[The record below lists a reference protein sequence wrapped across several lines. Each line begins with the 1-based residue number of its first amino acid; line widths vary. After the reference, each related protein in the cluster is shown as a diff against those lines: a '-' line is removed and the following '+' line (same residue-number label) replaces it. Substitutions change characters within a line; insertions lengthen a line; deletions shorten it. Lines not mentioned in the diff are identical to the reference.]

1 VRLAGVLLLGA
12 LAFLALF
19 ASAHA
24 TRPTLSLDLDGDSRA
39 TLRDFYAVER
49 LDGLSWVW
57 TRPRAE
63 LSLPTLDRG
72 VAWYWSS
79 HVLLHRPADI
89 APTVLRIAIDDVV
102 AFEDIVVHDSEVEFA
117 VPEALGLTGVVLTF
131 DTSPAF
137 EPGGDD
143 PRELG
148 VALSSVSLEAERGSA
163 PKTEGLFYGLL
174 AMGAIG
180 AAFVVQRLRP
190 GAILAGL
197 LAATIG
203 QAWLL
208 MRDVTVQGAYPSA
221 AVAIAAGTWLG
232 IAVFARVVDSLPAA
246 LSMILPDAMVRALR
260 RLWLVPA
267 QFFTRILDSISE
279 SLPAPTRSLL
289 TGAAYVLPVL
299 LVANAAGFWGR
310 GVIDEEAMFFVLNY
324 LADRSLIATI
334 FDPLLNDWGAYQAR
348 ELSYVF
354 DLIDARAFASLL
366 DRGVLLFVP
375 LTGVV
380 GVIAVGAV
388 HFWGSR
394 TVLRLDGVTASLLL
408 SLFLSCIVTQAS
420 TAIFYRSSKIVLGV
434 ALLAFLFHLTA
445 LVRSILETRQAS
457 VGRLA
462 ALFLLGLVMS
472 VTDRQGFFYLACAT
486 SIVTALWLATHLRGA
501 AVRTNHVRIIVTSV
515 GALAASTLY
524 NRVMAPA
531 VIRWANGY
539 SPGFEY
545 QQLDLAGLLDWTLV
559 NQAWLM
565 FQAQAS
571 LFFGNVPFAL
581 VGVVA
586 VMGWVGSLWRSRTN
600 GRDGGTT
607 VTTLLTD
614 GRVLVTLGSASALV
628 VLLGLMILRHPP
640 VYTIPDHAFWYY
652 TLTLHVVFLFGLSLA
667 IGSFGWASHV
677 RRKMVVRALLVAMI
691 FGNVTHYADQRRT
704 MIDSGQWFHTQYARS
719 RRVAGSYEAASDT
732 GTPIVEAASRGPYPA
747 DDADDEEHFLKRVQI
762 AYAILTGR

>member
-1 VRLAGVLLLGA
+1 MRHAGVLLLGA
-12 LAFLALF
+12 LAFLGLF

-63 LSLPTLDRG
+63 LSLPNLDRG
-72 VAWYWSS
+72 VAWQWSS
-79 HVLLHRPADI
+79 RVLLHRPSDI
-89 APTVLRIAIDDVV
+89 APTVLRITIDDVV
-102 AFEDIVVHDSEVEFA
+102 AFEQIVVHDSEVEFV

-131 DTSPAF
+131 DTTPAF
-137 EPGGDD
+137 VPGAGD

-148 VALSSVSLEAERGSA
+148 VALSSVSLGAERGTA
-163 PKTEGLFYGLL
+163 PKTEALFFGLL

-180 AAFVVQRLRP
+180 AAFIVQRLRP
-190 GAILAGL
+190 DAILAGL

-203 QAWLL
+203 HAWLL
-208 MRDVTVQGAYPSA
+208 MRDVTVHGLYPST
-221 AVAIAAGTWLG
+221 AVIIAAGTWLG

-246 LSMILPDAMVRALR
+246 LSKILPDAMIRALR

-267 QFFTRILDSISE
+267 QFYTRVLDSIPE
-279 SLPAPTRSLL
+279 SLPSPAQRLL
-289 TGAAYVLPVL
+289 TSAAYVLPVL
-299 LVANAAGFWGR
+299 LVINATGFWGR

-324 LADRSLIATI
+324 LADRPLIATI

-354 DLIDARAFASLL
+354 DLIDARVFASLL
-366 DRGVLLFVP
+366 DQSVLLFVP
-375 LTGVV
+375 LTGVL
-380 GVIAVGAV
+380 GLMAVGAV
-388 HFWGSR
+388 YMWGSR
-394 TVLRLDGVTASLLL
+394 KVLRLDGLTASLLL

-420 TAIFYRSSKIVLGV
+420 TAIFYRSSKIVLSV

-445 LVRSILETRQAS
+445 LVRSAGGTRQAS
-457 VGRLA
+457 LGPLA

-486 SIVTALWLATHLRGA
+486 AIVMALWLATHLRGA
-501 AVRTNHVRIIVTSV
+501 AVRTDHVRIIATSL
-515 GALAASTLY
+515 GALAAATLY

-545 QQLDLAGLLDWTLV
+545 QQLDLAGLFDWRLV
-559 NQAWLM
+559 DQAWMM

-571 LFFGNVPFAL
+571 FFFGNVPFAL

-586 VMGWVGSLWRSRTN
+586 VMGWVGSLWRSRMN
-600 GRDGGTT
+600 SRDRETT

-614 GRVLVTLGSASALV
+614 DRVLVTLGSAGALV

-667 IGSFGWASHV
+667 IGSFGRSSHV
-677 RRKMVVRALLVAMI
+677 RRKMVLRALLVAMI
-691 FGNVTHYADQRRT
+691 VGNVTHYADQRRT
-704 MIDSGQWFHTQYARS
+704 MTDSGRFQNQYERS
-719 RRVAGSYEAASDT
+719 RRLVEGYEAASDAGT
-732 GTPIVEAASRGPYPA
+732 GIFDASGGPYMA
-747 DDADDEEHFLKRVQI
+747 EVDQAEEHFLERVQI
-762 AYAILTGR
+762 AYGQLTGP